1 MPFEYWLVLSARLRP
16 APSLNGESRIPA
28 QIRAQNQWLGVWKYG
43 NPAHATGAY
52 GGDRE
57 ESVRAVRRVARG
69 GTMARIRRRRAAGAG
84 GLYVGPGKRWWSGRR
99 FWKAVT
105 QFEFDVTKAR
115 VVVCVN
121 ASWLRFRRP

>member
-43 NPAHATGAY
+43 NPAHATGAN

-69 GTMARIRRRRAAGAG
+69 VPWPASVGVERLELVGCTWDLGKDG
-84 GLYVGPGKRWWSGRR
+84 GQEEGSGKRSRSLNS
-99 FWKAVT
+99 T
-105 QFEFDVTKAR
+105 
-115 VVVCVN
+115 
-121 ASWLRFRRP
+121 